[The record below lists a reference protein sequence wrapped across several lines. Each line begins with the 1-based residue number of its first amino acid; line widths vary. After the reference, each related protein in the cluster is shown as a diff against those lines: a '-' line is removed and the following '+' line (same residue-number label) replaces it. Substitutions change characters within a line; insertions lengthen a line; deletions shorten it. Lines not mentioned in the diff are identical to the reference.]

1 MISFALVEV
10 PAQSCS
16 PGRVSQTT
24 VFDVIAR
31 QLRCTAANPGDN
43 VPRKAPSRRPRR
55 TTGENEMEWEEA
67 LLGAWNGE
75 TPAQS
80 AAYYRR
86 KAARARQIAE
96 EATTRAMK
104 TRILD
109 EAAHFERLAADADR
123 GMGETVSS

>member
-1 MISFALVEV
+1 MSLESPRVEDH
-10 PAQSCS
+10 
-16 PGRVSQTT
+16 RE
-24 VFDVIAR
+24 
-31 QLRCTAANPGDN
+31 TAGQI
-43 VPRKAPSRRPRR
+43 
-55 TTGENEMEWEEA
+55 EMEWEEA

-75 TPAQS
+75 TPVQS

-96 EATTRAMK
+96 EVTTRSMK
-104 TRILD
+104 TRLLG